1 MGVNTIRVY
10 TGIPKN
16 WITYIHQNYGIYTML
31 NHSFGRYGLTL
42 DGVWEPNT
50 DYSDPRV
57 KSLLV
62 SEVTKMVQDY
72 KDTPGLLLFLLGN
85 ENNYGLF
92 WEGAETEN
100 IPVKDRKSTRKAQ
113 FMYKLMNDATVA
125 MKKKDQSHPIAICN
139 GDLLFLDLIA
149 KSVRM

>member
-1 MGVNTIRVY
+1 
-10 TGIPKN
+10 
-16 WITYIHQNYGIYTML
+16 ML

-100 IPVKDRKSTRKAQ
+100 
-113 FMYKLMNDATVA
+113 N
-125 MKKKDQSHPIAICN
+125 
-139 GDLLFLDLIA
+139 
-149 KSVRM
+149 VRM